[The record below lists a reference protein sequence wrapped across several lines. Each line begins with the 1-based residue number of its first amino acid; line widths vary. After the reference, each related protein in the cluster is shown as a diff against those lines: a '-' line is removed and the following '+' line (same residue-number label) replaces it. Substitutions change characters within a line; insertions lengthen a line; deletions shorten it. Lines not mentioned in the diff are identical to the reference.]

1 MMSRPRRALLLLWLG
16 LALGGGALAQQ
27 RFPPPDFQEGHVL
40 PVTQHPSPRAWGFE
54 YGDAAVLV
62 IALGVAV
69 WLVLG
74 KRSRRGVVA
83 LSVFSLV
90 YFGFYRE
97 GCICAIGSVQNVA
110 LALFN
115 PGYAVPLTV
124 LVFFVIP
131 LLVALFFGR
140 AFCAAVCPHG
150 ALQDLVLLK
159 PVTVPRWLEQGLS
172 VVPYLYLGLGVL
184 FAATGSTFL
193 ICRYDPFVPIF
204 RMTGP
209 FAMILTGAAFVV
221 TAMFVGRPY
230 CRFLCPY
237 GALLRLMSSVSKWTP
252 RITPDR
258 CTQCRLCETACPF
271 GAINVPAAPAPAAK
285 AVAAERGRFLGLLAA
300 LPVLVLA
307 GAWVGSRFGAPA
319 SQLHPSVAL
328 AEFYLEQQSPTA
340 RTNLTK
346 VEELALSRAQ
356 KEAPELLPAAV
367 EARRRFTLAGALFG
381 VWVALV
387 LGFKQLGF
395 SFWRKRTDYEP
406 DRGACVGCARCFLA
420 CPQERVRL
428 GLMPAEEA
436 AALGAQ
442 AAPTPQRPPA

>member
-1 MMSRPRRALLLLWLG
+1 MSRPRLALWLLCLG
-16 LALGGGALAQQ
+16 LALGGRALAEQ

-40 PVTQHPSPRAWGFE
+40 PEVQHPATRALGFE
-54 YGDAAVLV
+54 YGDAAVLL
-62 IALGVAV
+62 ACLGLAS
-69 WLVLG
+69 WLVLK
-74 KRSRRGVVA
+74 KRSRRGVMA
-83 LSVFSLV
+83 LSIFSLL

-115 PGYAVPLTV
+115 PSYAVPLTV
-124 LVFFVIP
+124 LVFFIAP

-159 PVTVPRWLEQGLS
+159 PVTMPRWLEQGLGLI
-172 VVPYLYLGLGVL
+172 PYLYLGLGVL

-209 FAMILTGAAFVV
+209 FAMILTGVVFVV
-221 TAMFVGRPY
+221 AAMFIGRPY

-237 GALLRLMSSVSKWTP
+237 GALLRLASSVSKWTP
-252 RITPDR
+252 RITPDE

-271 GAINVPAAPAPAAK
+271 GAINPPAAPAPAPK
-285 AVAAERGRFLGLLAA
+285 TVRAERGRFLGLIAA

-307 GAWVGSRFGAPA
+307 GAWLGNRFSDSASRLNP
-319 SQLHPSVAL
+319 QVAL
-328 AEFYLEQQSPTA
+328 ADFYLQQQSTAA
-340 RTNLTK
+340 RTNLTT
-346 VEELALSRAQ
+346 VEDLALSRAQ
-356 KEAPELLPAAV
+356 RESAELLPEAV
-367 EARRRFTLAGALFG
+367 AARRRFTLAGSLFG
-381 VWVALV
+381 VWLALV
-387 LGFKQLGF
+387 VLVKQLGF

-406 DRGACVGCARCFLA
+406 DRAGCLACARCFLS

-436 AALGAQ
+436 AALAAQ
-442 AAPTPQRPPA
+442 AAAHPPRPGA